1 MNLLKN
7 FEPLPP
13 DDGDEFY
20 PNGIFEFNI
29 TKLTHYI
36 STNQDIFQAEQVIVS
51 TIPSYSTTH
60 LNEDTIMTA
69 DLAVPIIMAEISP
82 DQFNVI
88 DGHHRLEKAR
98 REKVEDVLAYK
109 ITAEHHYRFLTSTEA
124 YEQYV
129 EYWNSKLNEREK
141 YNAI

>member
-1 MNLLKN
+1 MIKATGEFIGSIILRKMKLLKN

-29 TKLTHYI
+29 TKLIHYI

-69 DLAVPIIMAEISP
+69 DLAAPIIMAGTGP
-82 DQFNVI
+82 V
-88 DGHHRLEKAR
+88 R
-98 REKVEDVLAYK
+98 
-109 ITAEHHYRFLTSTEA
+109 
-124 YEQYV
+124 
-129 EYWNSKLNEREK
+129 
-141 YNAI
+141 